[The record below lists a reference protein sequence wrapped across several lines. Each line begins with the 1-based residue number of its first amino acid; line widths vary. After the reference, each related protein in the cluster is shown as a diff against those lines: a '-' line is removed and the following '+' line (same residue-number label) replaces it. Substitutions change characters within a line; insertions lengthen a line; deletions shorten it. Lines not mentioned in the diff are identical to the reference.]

1 MRVADRGL
9 RTSNG
14 GVRIFWLTLFAIG
27 AVGVL
32 AFGWQDGVPF
42 TAAAFVIFF
51 ASRVWRS
58 VIKRP
63 LTAPREGAVV
73 RANRFIQVTAAGYLG
88 AGVFA
93 CIAAVVGEGQEW
105 LYVAPCFLIMGALQ
119 LALLSN
125 RDTS

>member
-1 MRVADRGL
+1 LRIADGGL
-9 RTSNG
+9 
-14 GVRIFWLTLFAIG
+14 RIFWLTLFAIG
-27 AVGVL
+27 AAGVL

-63 LTAPREGAVV
+63 LTVSRAGAME
-73 RANRFIQVTAAGYLG
+73 RANRFIQVTAGGYLG

-93 CIAAVVGEGQEW
+93 CIAAVAGEGQEW

-119 LALLSN
+119 LALLFH
-125 RDTS
+125 RPPPR